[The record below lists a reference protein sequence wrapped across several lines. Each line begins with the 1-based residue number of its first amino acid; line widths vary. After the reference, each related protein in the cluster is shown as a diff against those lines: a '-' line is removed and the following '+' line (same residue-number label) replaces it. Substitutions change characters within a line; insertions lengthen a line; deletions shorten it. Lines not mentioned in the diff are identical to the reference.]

1 MNDPKISL
9 VVAAAKNLAIGKDN
23 KLLWSIPEDM
33 KRFREITNHKPVIMG
48 RKTWESIPER
58 FRPLPNRTNIII
70 TRQKEYRTP
79 SDVITASSLEE
90 ALRKTTTANEVMI
103 IGGGELYKEGM
114 GLANKL
120 YITHVDQTVDGDTFF
135 PSINPTLW
143 KETSHDKHDGFTF
156 SIYERI

>member
-1 MNDPKISL
+1 MTISL
-9 VVAAAKNLAIGKDN
+9 IAAIAKNNCIGKN
-23 KLLWSIPEDM
+23 GKLPWNIPEDM

-58 FRPLPNRTNIII
+58 FRPLPNRTNIVI
-70 TRQKEYRTP
+70 TRQKGYQTP
-79 SDVITASSLEE
+79 SNVITANSLEE
-90 ALRKTTTANEVMI
+90 ALRKTATADEVMI

-120 YITHVDQTVDGDTFF
+120 YITHVDQTIDGDAFF
-135 PSINPTLW
+135 PSIDPTLW
-143 KETSHDKHDGFTF
+143 KEISHDQHDGFTF